1 MNRFIINHTPT
12 TIAKDL
18 CDQHIT
24 KMVLEEAQ
32 MLCSAVRTHAPDY
45 AERYGLYKMAYQ
57 NHPCSVWVRE
67 TRANYTFGLSL
78 LQAMSY
84 EYTERY
90 GKIHKSSRLVT
101 ALKYADEFMPEG
113 GLTPHPQC
121 FSGHDQC
128 KTNEPWPVEAY
139 RRFYAVDK
147 LKFARYNKGRN
158 MPNWLHKLKEE
169 QGIWTS

>member
-1 MNRFIINHTPT
+1 MQNAMAYTKWHIKT
-12 TIAKDL
+12 T
-18 CDQHIT
+18 H
-24 KMVLEEAQ
+24 VL
-32 MLCSAVRTHAPDY
+32 
-45 AERYGLYKMAYQ
+45 YGL
-57 NHPCSVWVRE
+57 
-67 TRANYTFGLSL
+67 
-78 LQAMSY
+78 
-84 EYTERY
+84 ERY

-169 QGIWTS
+169 KGIWTS